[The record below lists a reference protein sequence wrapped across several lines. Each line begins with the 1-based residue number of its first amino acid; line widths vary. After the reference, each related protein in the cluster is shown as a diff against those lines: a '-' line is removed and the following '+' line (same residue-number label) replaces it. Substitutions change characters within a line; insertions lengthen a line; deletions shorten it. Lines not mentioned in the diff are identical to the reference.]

1 MEDLI
6 EDTRRREYEIQSR
19 CNEARTVGMETLRSL
34 SHQGEQLKHIQ
45 TSLTTVD
52 ATLIDTKQNINRLKG
67 VTQRMIDSVRTKFH
81 RKIFSNILLSSTK
94 KQHSISTSSPQTVK
108 LRWNFSSLG
117 MCYSFVLEKFI
128 SEINSI

>member
-94 KQHSISTSSPQTVK
+94 NQHSISTSSPQTVK